1 MGAKMNISVS
11 RR

>member
-1 MGAKMNISVS
+1 MSVS